1 MSSPNNQQRREPAEV
16 ELEKVSLEIED
27 LRWKVRRVNRA
38 AQIFSII
45 SACIAV
51 FAFLMGL
58 YQFNY
63 QQQQEVKRPL
73 RERQLALVFEL
84 SDVASKIAIL
94 KPDDT
99 ERKKAENRF
108 RELYWGPIVFVEDQ
122 DLRKWVVDFNN
133 CLDEYDRVQTLN
145 QVIAND
151 PESVGCASMAQQ
163 ESRLKELS
171 LNLAIKRRTTLGLD
185 WDIAF
190 EDIYKMRAK
199 APPTPFALP

>member
-1 MSSPNNQQRREPAEV
+1 MSTTTNSLKREPAEV

-38 AQIFSII
+38 AQIFSIV

-63 QQQQEVKRPL
+63 QQQQEVKRPI

-94 KPDDT
+94 KPDDL

-108 RELYWGPIVFVEDQ
+108 RELYWGPIVFIEDQ
-122 DLRKWVVDFNN
+122 DLRKWIVDFGN
-133 CLDEYDRVQTLN
+133 CLDEYDRVQALN
-145 QVIAND
+145 QVVVDD
-151 PESVGCASMAQQ
+151 PQSVGCGSMAQQ

-185 WDIAF
+185 WDINF
-190 EDIYKMRAK
+190 EDIYQMRAK

>member
-1 MSSPNNQQRREPAEV
+1 MSEKISKREPAEV

-27 LRWKVRRVNRA
+27 LRWKVRRVNRV
-38 AQIFSII
+38 AQIFSIV

-63 QQQQEVKRPL
+63 QQEQEIKKPL

-84 SDVASKIAIL
+84 SDVVSKIAIL
-94 KPDDT
+94 KPDDV
-99 ERKKAENRF
+99 ERKRAENRF
-108 RELYWGPIVFVEDQ
+108 QELYWGPIVFVEDQ
-122 DLRKWVVDFNN
+122 DLRQWIIEFGN
-133 CLDEYDRVQTLN
+133 CLDEYARGQALGHE
-145 QVIAND
+145 ISND
-151 PESVGCASMAQQ
+151 GKSVGCTSAEQQ
-163 ESRLKELS
+163 ENRLKELS
-171 LNLAIKRRTTLGLD
+171 LILAIKRRNTLGLD
-185 WDIAF
+185 WDIKF